1 MCYINTLGL
10 VLKRKGAGVMGDFFR
25 GTKFKIIICIFALVL
40 GVVIYAAVSGGF
52 STVPETIITT
62 ITKPFVDISN
72 SISNWVE
79 DTLDKF
85 SNADKYKNENEELK
99 SKLNELYNDL
109 IDYNDIKNENEQLK
123 QILKIKE
130 ENEDF
135 EFSAPCNIIAHNS
148 NDVYGGFTIDRGSD
162 DGISLYDPVMTADG
176 LVGMISEIGPNFSKV
191 TTVISSEINIG
202 IMTLES
208 EAVGVINNDVE
219 HANSGECLMSYID
232 NPDNIKK
239 GEIIKTVAG
248 VIFPG
253 GLLVGTVKEIYRDN
267 GLAVR
272 VVVTP
277 AVDVHKITDCVV
289 ITHFKG
295 QGVID

>member
-1 MCYINTLGL
+1 M
-10 VLKRKGAGVMGDFFR
+10 RDFFC
-25 GTKFKIIICIFALVL
+25 GTKFKIIVCVFALVL

-62 ITKPFVDISN
+62 ITKPFVEASN
-72 SISNWVE
+72 AISNWVE

-85 SNADKYKNENEELK
+85 SNADKYKNENEELR
-99 SKLNELYNDL
+99 SKLNELYKDL
-109 IDYNDIKNENEQLK
+109 IDYDDIQNENEQLK

-130 ENEDF
+130 ENSDF

-148 NDVYGGFTIDRGSD
+148 NDVYGGFTIDRGSE
-162 DGISLYDPVMTADG
+162 DGISLYDPVMTSDG
-176 LVGMISEIGPNFSKV
+176 LVGMVSEIGPNFAKI

-202 IMTLES
+202 VMTLDTK
-208 EAVGVINNDVE
+208 AVGVINNDAE
-219 HANSGECLMSYID
+219 HASAGECLMSYID
-232 NPDNIKK
+232 NPDTIKN
-239 GEIIKTVAG
+239 GEIIKSVAG

-253 GLLVGTVKEIYRDN
+253 NLLVGTVKKIYKEN

-277 AVDVHKITDCVV
+277 AVDIHKITDCVV

-295 QGVID
+295 QGVVN